1 MRYSILYPIQRSGV
15 RFARM
20 GTSVTPTQPAM
31 ASAASAE
38 VLASTTWPI
47 SAAAPEYSA
56 RRRAAVSAV
65 IESRNARTAGRS
77 ALAQNCA
84 IVDLTAL
91 ILAAEEGK
99 SRFLASLGMTF
110 A

>member
-1 MRYSILYPIQRSGV
+1 
-15 RFARM
+15 M

-56 RRRAAVSAV
+56 RRRAAERAV
-65 IESRNARTAGRS
+65 IERRNARTAGRS
-77 ALAQNCA
+77 DFAQGCEM
-84 IVDLTAL
+84 VDCTLTAGGPQGNGDGVNE
-91 ILAAEEGK
+91 IAKNGK
-99 SRFLASLGMTF
+99 GGSRFFL
-110 A
+110 

>member
-15 RFARM
+15 RFART

-38 VLASTTWPI
+38 VLASASWPI

-56 RRRAAVSAV
+56 RRSAAESAV
-65 IESRNARTAGRS
+65 IERRNARTA
-77 ALAQNCA
+77 AL
-84 IVDLTAL
+84 LLAL
-91 ILAAEEGK
+91 YSGAPAEIRDRKGTPLN
-99 SRFLASLGMTF
+99 SSHQI
-110 A
+110 

>member
-38 VLASTTWPI
+38 VLASTTWPV

-65 IESRNARTAGRS
+65 IDRRNARTAGRS
-77 ALAQNCA
+77 ALAQNCEM
-84 IVDLTAL
+84 VDCTLTA
-91 ILAAEEGK
+91 GG
-99 SRFLASLGMTF
+99 SQGNG
-110 A
+110 